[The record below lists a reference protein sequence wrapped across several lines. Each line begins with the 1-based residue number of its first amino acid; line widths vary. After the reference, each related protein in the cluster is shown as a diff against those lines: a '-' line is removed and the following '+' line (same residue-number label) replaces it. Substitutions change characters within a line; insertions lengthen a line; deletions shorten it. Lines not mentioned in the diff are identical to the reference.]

1 MTSTLQLLPLHEN
14 QYFQNSVLEL
24 LNDEWPQS
32 KTIRMRRLE
41 RSCNELPLSYILIDD
56 NNNNNNQL
64 IGYCYIDR
72 LLNEEQSIIVE
83 SVCIQRTLRG
93 HGYGRILMKL
103 LEDKLQERESKIQC
117 IYLTTT
123 DKRHFYEKCGYE
135 ETTPRVRLNISS
147 KLFNGNEEV
156 FKNLL
161 ANQTQ
166 STTDNHVILQKG
178 STIQRIPT
186 IWMKKQISK

>member
-1 MTSTLQLLPLHEN
+1 LHEN
-14 QYFQNSVLEL
+14 RHFQNHVIEL

-32 KTIRMRRLE
+32 KTIRIRRLE
-41 RSCNELPLSYILIDD
+41 RSCNEFPLSCILIDD
-56 NNNNNNQL
+56 HNQL

-72 LLNEEQSIIVE
+72 LLDDEQSVIVE
-83 SVCIQRTLRG
+83 SVCIQRRLRG
-93 HGYGRILMKL
+93 NGYGRILMKL
-103 LEDKLQERESKIQC
+103 LEDKLHESKIQF

-147 KLFNGNEEV
+147 KLFNGNEQIL
-156 FKNLL
+156 KNLL
-161 ANQTQ
+161 ASQNP
-166 STTDNHVILQKG
+166 STNDNHVILQKG

-186 IWMKKQISK
+186 VWMKKQI